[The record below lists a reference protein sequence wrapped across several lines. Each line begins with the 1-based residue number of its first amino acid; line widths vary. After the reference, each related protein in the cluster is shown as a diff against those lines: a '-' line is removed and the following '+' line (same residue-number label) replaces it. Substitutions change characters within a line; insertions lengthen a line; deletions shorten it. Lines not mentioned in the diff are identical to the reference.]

1 MLPPN
6 PHLHLLLWPSQER
19 LSPSPIL
26 TRVCPVLIDKGKF
39 LMSLKYQTLY
49 STIIQDKLWVALLFL
64 KIYLPV
70 LGQFPDLVY
79 FWLSGDQ
86 IFWFLWDYPN
96 TIINSASCRIRSFC
110 LNNKVYGCLS
120 YRSILNFNF
129 CKRTSK
135 LRPGKRILVL
145 MIQHFAGIW
154 ESRLIGDLGAW
165 TEMKWVEK
173 WVRCKERIIPGEE
186 GRFFHN

>member
-6 PHLHLLLWPSQER
+6 PHFHLLLWPQER
-19 LSPSPIL
+19 LSLSPVP
-26 TRVCPVLIDKGKF
+26 TTVCPVLMEKGKF
-39 LMSLKYQTLY
+39 LMSMKYQTPY

-64 KIYLPV
+64 KIFLPV
-70 LGQFPDLVY
+70 LGQFPDLAY

-86 IFWFLWDYPN
+86 IFWFLRDYPN
-96 TIINSASCRIRSFC
+96 TIINSASYTIRSVY

-120 YRSILNFNF
+120 YSNTYLNF
-129 CKRTSK
+129 CKRASK

-145 MIQHFAGIW
+145 MIQYFAGIW

-165 TEMKWVEK
+165 TELNWVEK
-173 WVRCKERIIPGEE
+173 CVRCKERIIPGEE